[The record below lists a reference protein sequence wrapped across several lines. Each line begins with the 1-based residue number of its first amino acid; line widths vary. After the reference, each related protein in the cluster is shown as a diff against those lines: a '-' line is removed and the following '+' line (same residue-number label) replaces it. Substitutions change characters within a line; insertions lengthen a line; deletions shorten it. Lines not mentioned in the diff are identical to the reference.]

1 MSKVTIR
8 IMKTVSPGTKEI
20 IKRRARMEGL
30 DVLFQ
35 ENEALALLNGNVTEL
50 IYASDVAQKAAAVQ
64 VFEIS
69 GNCPQHLTC
78 LAVLGDPAA
87 VDEAVK
93 AILIKL
99 KAEIEV

>member
-1 MSKVTIR
+1 MANVTIR
-8 IMKTVSPGTKEI
+8 IMKTVSPGTKQI

-35 ENEALALLNGNVTEL
+35 ENEALALLNGNVTDL

-93 AILIKL
+93 AILMKL
-99 KAEIEV
+99 KAEIEL

>member
-1 MSKVTIR
+1 MAKVTIR
-8 IMKTVSPGTKEI
+8 IMKTVSPGTKQI

-35 ENEALALLNGNVTEL
+35 ENEALALLNGNVTDL

-93 AILIKL
+93 AILMKL
-99 KAEIEV
+99 KAEIEL

>member
-1 MSKVTIR
+1 MANVTIR
-8 IMKTVSPGTKEI
+8 IMKTVSPGTKQI

-35 ENEALALLNGNVTEL
+35 ENEALALLNGNVTDL

-99 KAEIEV
+99 KAEIEL

>member
-1 MSKVTIR
+1 MAALDIR

-20 IKRRARMEGL
+20 IMRRARMENL
-30 DVLFQ
+30 PVLFA
-35 ENEALALLNGNVTEL
+35 ENSALALLNGNVCDL

-78 LAVLGDPAA
+78 LAILGDPAA

-93 AILIKL
+93 AIRIK
-99 KAEIEV
+99 IG

>member
-1 MSKVTIR
+1 MANVTIR
-8 IMKTVSPGTKEI
+8 IMKTVSPGTKQI

-30 DVLFQ
+30 DVLFE
-35 ENEALALLNGNVTEL
+35 ENEALALLNGNVTDL

-99 KAEIEV
+99 KAEIEL

>member
-30 DVLFQ
+30 DVLFR

>member
-1 MSKVTIR
+1 
-8 IMKTVSPGTKEI
+8 MKTVSPGTKQI

-30 DVLFQ
+30 DVLFE

-93 AILIKL
+93 AILVKL
-99 KAEIEV
+99 QAEIEL